1 MRHFIIGD
9 IHGMIAN
16 LEALWEKISFEVG
29 VDDRIVFCGD
39 YIDRGNGSY
48 QVLELLRAISAEHD
62 TVFLEGNHE
71 TMLEG
76 FLAGDPLMSASYRFN
91 GGDRTL
97 ESYRREFGTFHLPES
112 HARILFSH
120 TFIYESDDFY
130 VVHAGFDPAM
140 KDPHDT
146 DPKDL
151 VWIRDR
157 FYASARVWDKTV
169 IFGHTP
175 TQYMGLP
182 LGRIFVDK
190 QRRLMGIDT
199 GAVYGGKLT
208 CVVWPGRTI
217 VQA

>member
-9 IHGMIAN
+9 IHGMYSSI
-16 LEALWEKISFEVG
+16 EALWEKIAAEIAPG
-29 VDDRIVFCGD
+29 DRIIFCGD
-39 YIDRGNGSY
+39 YIDRGSGSY
-48 QVLELLRAISAEHD
+48 QVLEKLREISAVHD

-76 FLAGDPLMSASYRFN
+76 FLSGDPLMTASYRFN

-112 HARILFSH
+112 HAKILFSH
-120 TFIYESDDFY
+120 TFVYEWDDFY
-130 VVHAGFDPAM
+130 VVHAGFDPDM
-140 KDPHDT
+140 KNPLDT

-157 FYASARVWDKTV
+157 FYSSARVWDKTV

-175 TQYMGLP
+175 TQYLGLP
-182 LGRIFVDK
+182 LGRIFVDT

-208 CVVWPGRTI
+208 CVVWPDRTI
-217 VQA
+217 IQA